1 MFKPMMFGA
10 MLGAIAMGLFV
21 VWANE
26 VNVGLQLKS
35 LNCYPTSHLG
45 TESYLC
51 YVEG

>member
-10 MLGAIAMGLFV
+10 MLGAIAMGLLV